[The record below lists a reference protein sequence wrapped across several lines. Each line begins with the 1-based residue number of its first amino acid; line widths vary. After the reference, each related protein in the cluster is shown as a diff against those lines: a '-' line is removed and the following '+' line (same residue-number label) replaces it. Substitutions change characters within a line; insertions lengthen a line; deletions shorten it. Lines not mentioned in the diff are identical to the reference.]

1 MLKYYLKQ
9 DNASPHTTLACFD
22 KTQTLIKSLMEF
34 LSDLKNIFSL
44 QYISLYIILFTK
56 L

>member
-34 LSDLKNIFSL
+34 LSDLKTIFFPAI
-44 QYISLYIILFTK
+44 YKPIHYIIY
-56 L
+56 